1 MNTIRIDLFKKIDC
15 CTEGYTKE
23 DYVAFRALNEME
35 DEFTDNEYYQWLEDA
50 NAFEYEYL
58 EDRLYPYFDYGV
70 IIEGTLGLWN
80 GTFEIEPTYINSVS
94 KLISTCCGGNCELVS
109 VVQIGTSH
117 LEIEVVHHDGT
128 NKFQAYILTPL
139 GEHRYHNNGKVS
151 VKNKQNVLK
160 LTKTI

>member
-1 MNTIRIDLFKKIDC
+1 MKTKRIDLFKKIDC
-15 CTEGYTKE
+15 CTEGYSEE
-23 DYVAFRALNEME
+23 DYALYRAETNMGE
-35 DEFTDNEYYQWLEDA
+35 EFTDNEYYQWLEEA
-50 NAFEYEYL
+50 NAFEEIYL
-58 EDRLYPYFDYGV
+58 EDSLFPYLDYGV

-151 VKNKQNVLK
+151 VKNRQNVLK
-160 LTKTI
+160 LTETI